1 MYRKNKER
9 MSVLKPILST
19 KNAHPRDSNLVF
31 DEPTHVYTILTDPGY
46 KYTSVTKW
54 NHSHFPHFDADQ
66 VIRFM
71 MSGKNW
77 NPDNKYWGLTAKE
90 IKDQWSQNG
99 AAVSGAGTD
108 LHFDIEC
115 FMNQELQVSLDYTH
129 ETLAENY
136 KTLHPESPNKSDE
149 WNYFLKYAQENPQF
163 KPYRTEWMI
172 YDEELKLAGSIDMVY
187 ENPDGTLSIYDWKR
201 AKEIIQTNNF
211 GKTATTKCVKH
222 LPDTNYWHYS
232 LQLNTYKAILEKQY
246 GKKVTDL
253 YLVRLH
259 PNNAQQTYDLIKCAD
274 LSKEISE
281 LFDLK
286 RKQMYPEPKI
296 TVPSNQETTETTEQ
310 EKTEQKQK
318 QKITNQS
325 SMLSFFKKSYQ
336 KTK

>member
-1 MYRKNKER
+1 M
-9 MSVLKPILST
+9 
-19 KNAHPRDSNLVF
+19 
-31 DEPTHVYTILTDPGY
+31 
-46 KYTSVTKW
+46 
-54 NHSHFPHFDADQ
+54 
-66 VIRFM
+66 
-71 MSGKNW
+71 
-77 NPDNKYWGLTAKE
+77 
-90 IKDQWSQNG
+90 
-99 AAVSGAGTD
+99 
-108 LHFDIEC
+108 
-115 FMNQELQVSLDYTH
+115 
-129 ETLAENY
+129 
-136 KTLHPESPNKSDE
+136 
-149 WNYFLKYAQENPQF
+149 
-163 KPYRTEWMI
+163 
-172 YDEELKLAGSIDMVY
+172 
-187 ENPDGTLSIYDWKR
+187 SIYDWKR

-259 PNNAQQTYDLIKCAD
+259 PNNTQQTYELIKCAD

-296 TVPSNQETTETTEQ
+296 TLPSNQETTEQ
-310 EKTEQKQK
+310 EKTEKK